1 MTSRTYTRIMA
12 MACAAGMLTAG
23 AWATDPSEFLGG
35 DLMTSGNWTAGLPG
49 GGVNGLIEVDG
60 TFSNPGSSIGWF
72 GNATV
77 TIDGGHVVREDGN
90 QLIRLDANGYL
101 QILSGSMSS
110 EGGLELNRSGFEIH
124 SGAMT
129 FHYINFYGTGSG
141 LTFGGSVYGGSVTAN
156 EIRLYNYQT
165 GEKEL
170 YISGGTVTVTSQ
182 LRFTGGDGPDGS
194 VTLDGGGTLVV
205 DSTTPFD
212 GWGDGY
218 IDFRDVEN
226 STAKLIVRDY
236 GWAEYEALF
245 DANRLRFNG
254 GNEGRFTDH
263 FFVMGEE
270 LILASETTSEFLG
283 GDVMTPANWTEG
295 LPGGMIDGLIQE
307 DGTFS
312 APGVDINWYAG
323 ATVTIDGG
331 NLSRS
336 DTDGALD
343 IHTEA
348 LLDIKSG
355 GLTTAGDLNFA
366 QAGLEMSGGSLSA
379 SAIRLFGS
387 RSVTTTAARITG
399 GQLTAEKLRVYDN
412 QTFTSGYIT
421 FGGAGSLVI
430 DSAEPMDW
438 GDGYINF
445 LDIPGSTASLTIVG
459 YGQAEYE
466 ALYASNRL
474 RFDGDNSAA
483 FSDRFQVTG
492 SVLTLADE
500 PAGVQSYE
508 QWVAE
513 QGIPEGQRGVG
524 DDPYGT
530 GLPNLIAYTTGL
542 EPDVPDQRAFAIA
555 QDGEEVVL
563 KLPWRTDIEAGAYF
577 EVESSTNL
585 VVWSVDTNLTW
596 GASPLDDKRVEWK
609 GSALPAHLD
618 DLLFFRILFGLLE

>member
-1 MTSRTYTRIMA
+1 M
-12 MACAAGMLTAG
+12 
-23 AWATDPSEFLGG
+23 E
-35 DLMTSGNWTAGLPG
+35 
-49 GGVNGLIEVDG
+49 
-60 TFSNPGSSIGWF
+60 
-72 GNATV
+72 
-77 TIDGGHVVREDGN
+77 
-90 QLIRLDANGYL
+90 
-101 QILSGSMSS
+101 
-110 EGGLELNRSGFEIH
+110 
-124 SGAMT
+124 
-129 FHYINFYGTGSG
+129 
-141 LTFGGSVYGGSVTAN
+141 
-156 EIRLYNYQT
+156 
-165 GEKEL
+165 
-170 YISGGTVTVTSQ
+170 
-182 LRFTGGDGPDGS
+182 
-194 VTLDGGGTLVV
+194 GGTLVI
-205 DSTTPFD
+205 DSATPFD

-218 IDFRDVEN
+218 IDFRDIEN
-226 STAKLIVRDY
+226 STATLNVSDY
-236 GWAEYEALF
+236 GWADYEALF

-254 GNEGRFTDH
+254 SNEGRFSDH
-263 FFVMGEE
+263 FFVMGSE
-270 LILASETTSEFLG
+270 LTLASETTSEFLG

-312 APGVDINWYAG
+312 APGADINWYAG

-331 NLSRS
+331 NLSR
-336 DTDGALD
+336 TDADAAID

-355 GLTTAGDLNFA
+355 GLTTAGDLNFE
-366 QAGLEMSGGSLSA
+366 QAGLEMSGGSVAA
-379 SAIRLFGS
+379 SAIRLLGS

-412 QTFTSGYIT
+412 QSFTSGYIT

-430 DSAEPMDW
+430 DGADLIDW

-466 ALYASNRL
+466 AMYASNRL

-492 SVLTLADE
+492 SVLTVADG

-508 QWVAE
+508 QWIAE
-513 QGIPEGQRGVG
+513 QGIPEGQQAVD

-530 GLPNLIAYTTGL
+530 GIPNLIAYTTGL
-542 EPDVPDQRAFAIA
+542 EPDVPDQRAFAIS

-563 KLPWRTDIEAGAYF
+563 KLPWRTDIEEGAYF

-585 VVWSVDTNLTW
+585 VAWTVDTNLFW
-596 GASPLDDKRVEWK
+596 DSFPLDSTRVEWK
-609 GSALPAHLD
+609 GSALPAHLG
-618 DLLFFRILFGLLE
+618 DLLFFRVLFGLQE